1 MTKLFFIIL
10 SLFLTFNAFAGGAK
24 LSELQKE
31 AKADNDGKLDLYIL
45 SDLIAPHAINP
56 ISLSNKS
63 IVGDKSFRF
72 EVNHGEC
79 GQDTNHSD
87 CKSERERVEI
97 KYRWMS
103 NQFSKSK
110 NEQWK
115 KEKWYRFFVFIPK
128 EHNILAP
135 SQTAIIQWRRKNPSD
150 RVLVM
155 FRYHHGGL
163 YFDMNGDTFVPDAFY
178 HLKYDKDM
186 REQWTEIL
194 FNTNWH
200 PDKDKGFM
208 KVWIDGELKID
219 YKGVANYKKGKEL
232 HLKFGIY
239 SSGLNLYRK
248 AFGENK
254 HKKRVIYFDGVKGE
268 TTCKKLLNDKKRCE
282 ELLITKPLMYK
293 IYKPNNWDGAKSLN
307 FMDLRSYTDHLNKK
321 SQN

>member
-1 MTKLFFIIL
+1 MTKCFFIIL
-10 SLFLTFNAFAGGAK
+10 SLFLTFNAFADGAK

-31 AKADNDGKLDLYIL
+31 AKADNDGKLYLEEL
-45 SDLIAPHAINP
+45 SKLIAPHAINP
-56 ISLSNKS
+56 VSLSDKS

-72 EVNHGEC
+72 EVNNGEC
-79 GQDTNHSD
+79 GQEPKWSD
-87 CKSERERVEI
+87 CENERERSEL
-97 KYRWMS
+97 YYEWNS
-103 NQFSKSK
+103 NQFGKPDD
-110 NEQWK
+110 EQWK

-135 SQTAIIQWRRKNPSD
+135 SQTSIIQWKRNKPS
-150 RVLVM
+150 RVIIM

-163 YFDMNGDTFVPDAFY
+163 YFDMNGDTFRPGAFY

-208 KVWIDGELKID
+208 KVWIDGKMKID
-219 YKGVANYKKGKEL
+219 YKGVANTKIGNEL
-232 HLKFGIY
+232 NLRYGIY

-248 AFGENK
+248 AFGETK

-282 ELLITKPLMYK
+282 ELLIQEAKGYK
-293 IYKPNNWDGAKSLN
+293 IYQPYNWNGAKSLN
-307 FMDLRSYTDHLNKK
+307 YMDLRTYIEPLNKK

>member
-1 MTKLFFIIL
+1 MTNLFFIIA
-10 SLFLTFNAFAGGAK
+10 SLFFTFNAFAEGAK

-45 SDLIAPHAINP
+45 SDLNAPHAINP
-56 ISLSNKS
+56 ISLSNQS
-63 IVGDKSFRF
+63 
-72 EVNHGEC
+72 
-79 GQDTNHSD
+79 
-87 CKSERERVEI
+87 
-97 KYRWMS
+97 
-103 NQFSKSK
+103 SKSK

-178 HLKYDKDM
+178 HLKYDKNM

-248 AFGENK
+248 AFGETK

-282 ELLITKPLMYK
+282 ELLITKPLVYK
-293 IYKPNNWDGAKSLN
+293 MYKPNNWDGAKSFDIL
-307 FMDLRSYTDHLNKK
+307 DLRTSREHLNKK